1 MDRGSSAWQGGLDQL
16 QSERR
21 QRWSGSLREPIKK
34 HIVDRDSLE
43 QSLRCRFARVRA
55 QSSVIPSELI
65 AKVVDLSLQHLQQ
78 GRLGNRDPQALTEY
92 AFKMLQEFYVK
103 QSLAGSYRIE
113 HRGTTRSAA
122 PLWQPSIHGLVE
134 LIIVPD
140 IALFEASCAVTLDR
154 IFGDCSAEN
163 LVQLDEL
170 RPKDDGSVVFYLQGT
185 CLHPGRY
192 VLMLM
197 QSNACGGRRMD
208 RFMISVVNPNHPPLR
223 RGMALCC

>member
-1 MDRGSSAWQGGLDQL
+1 MDRGSSAWQGRLDQL

-21 QRWSGSLREPIKK
+21 QRWSGSLRERAKK

-43 QSLRCRFARVRA
+43 QSLRGRFAQVRA
-55 QSSVIPSELI
+55 RSRLPSELI

-78 GRLGNRDPQALTEY
+78 GRLGSRDPQALTDY
-92 AFKMLQEFYVK
+92 AFTMLQEFYVK

-113 HRGTTRSAA
+113 HRGKTSSAA

-134 LIIVPD
+134 LIVVPD

-154 IFGDCSAEN
+154 IFGDCSVEN
-163 LVQLDEL
+163 LVRLENL
-170 RPKDDGSVVFYLQGT
+170 HPKTDGSVVFYLQGT
-185 CLHPGRY
+185 YLHPGHY
-192 VLMLM
+192 VLLLM
-197 QSNACGGRRMD
+197 QSNACGGQRTD

-223 RGMALCC
+223 RGMALCR